1 MKKYLLVT
9 LVLFMQVAVADIEIK
24 DSNATPKQIDIRPQ
38 AGPTFEIKPSNQA
51 LTQVKPAQATTLLP
65 PPSPP
70 SQLSQSVITGAHAA
84 VANATTLHAQTLPNV
99 TTAIPAAAIVPEVAD
114 TIEIPVAG
122 YDNAERTMAISKA
135 FLQSIT
141 AVNASYASS
150 PQVKALIPKADTLVQ
165 TYTYVNKPQANGQ
178 SALYLQVKFDP
189 KSIEGLLEKIQKSQA
204 PVPITK
210 TAEATQAAA
219 LTTETTKKPTTL
231 IWLSRNYITNWSILD
246 ESSNDILLPALKRSA
261 ASYNMP
267 IILPAMDLRDQAA
280 VKAEEVCNF
289 DANLMRNISSRYG
302 AENILVGCVRE
313 GQQFDTGWNS
323 DWLLIQGDHSSRFS
337 TAGNNVEELM
347 DKVFQNVSGG
357 QAKPQDAAA
366 GGQDTNDQ
374 LVMRVTN
381 VGSLDAYAE
390 IIKYIRKQSPVTRV
404 DLMNIAPAEIQ
415 IKVSVIGGK
424 KALATALSAENKLTQ
439 NPNPQGLPPG
449 VDLDYS
455 WAGTK

>member
-1 MKKYLLVT
+1 
-9 LVLFMQVAVADIEIK
+9 MQVAVADIEIK

-70 SQLSQSVITGAHAA
+70 SQLSQSVITGARAA
-84 VANATTLHAQTLPNV
+84 VANATTLHTQTLPNV
-99 TTAIPAAAIVPEVAD
+99 TTVIPAAAIVPEVAD

-122 YDNAERTMAISKA
+122 YDSAERTVAISKA

-141 AVNASYASS
+141 KVNASYASS

-165 TYTYVNKPQANGQ
+165 TYTYVTKPQANGQ
-178 SALYLQVKFDP
+178 AALYLQVKFDP
-189 KSIEGLLEKIQKSQA
+189 KSVEGLLEKIQKSQA
-204 PVPITK
+204 PVAKI
-210 TAEATQAAA
+210 AEAPQAAV
-219 LTTETTKKPTTL
+219 LTTETTKKPSTL
-231 IWLSRNYITNWSILD
+231 IWLSRNYATNWGILD

-261 ASYNMP
+261 ASYNIP
-267 IILPAMDLRDQAA
+267 IILPTMDLRDQSA
-280 VKAEEVCNF
+280 VKAEDVCNF
-289 DANLMRNISSRYG
+289 DTNLMRNISSRYG

-313 GQQFDTGWNS
+313 GQQFDTGWSS

-337 TAGNNVEELM
+337 TTGNNVEELM
-347 DKVFQNVSGG
+347 DKVFQSVSGG
-357 QAKPQDAAA
+357 QAKPQDATT

-374 LVMRVTN
+374 IIMRVTN

-424 KALATALSAENKLTQ
+424 KALAAALSVENKLTQ

-449 VDLDYS
+449 IDLDYS